1 MGMGSILY
9 RSIIRVT
16 YSIWPMIRERESP
29 AKSKEEGLK
38 KGSSRSAR
46 DLVNPVTNEVGIPKI
61 LVTLY

>member
-9 RSIIRVT
+9 RSIIRVI
-16 YSIWPMIRERESP
+16 YSILADVQRAQKP

-38 KGSSRSAR
+38 GRSRAAR